1 MMTVN
6 SLRILFV
13 LICCITGYFV
23 MVGVGHRWQ
32 GVFTGFLLSIFIF
45 AIEFIIRKVAVRD
58 LVAGIVGLFGGL
70 VLSLLF
76 FAPVAYFMEPGL
88 EKTVLSAAVFLMLP
102 YLGIILAIK
111 KKDELFLWRSRTH
124 VSGASGTPA
133 MARILDTSVIIDG
146 RIGDICQT
154 RFLDGTLVIP
164 RFVLAELQQI
174 ADSPDPVKRNR
185 GRRGLDTLNA
195 IQKSSTILEITDED
209 YPQIPEVDAKL
220 IQLAKD
226 KGSQLLTTDF
236 NLNKVAELQGI
247 EVLNVNDLANAIK
260 PVVIPGEEMDIKV
273 VKEGKEAN
281 QGLAYLDDGTMIV
294 VENGKPFINQTVHIT
309 ITSVLQTAAGRMIF
323 ARRRS

>member
-13 LICCITGYFV
+13 LICCTTGYFV
-23 MVGVGHRWQ
+23 MDGLGHKWQ
-32 GVFTGFLLSIFIF
+32 GVFTGFLLSIVIF

-70 VLSLLF
+70 LLSLCF
-76 FAPVAYFMEPGL
+76 FAPVAYFMAPGL
-88 EKTVLSAAVFLMLP
+88 EKTLVSAAVFLMLP

-124 VSGASGTPA
+124 AAGTAGPPA
-133 MARILDTSVIIDG
+133 VARILDTSVIIDG

-154 RFLDGTLVIP
+154 HFLDGTLVIP
-164 RFVLAELQQI
+164 RFVLGELQQI
-174 ADSPDPVKRNR
+174 ADSTEPVKRNR

-195 IQKSSTILEITDED
+195 IQKSNVVLEITDED
-209 YPQIPEVDAKL
+209 YPHLPDVDAKL

-226 KGSQLLTTDF
+226 KKAQLITTDF

-247 EVLNVNDLANAIK
+247 AVLNVNDLANAIK
-260 PVVIPGEEMDIKV
+260 PVVIPGEEMDIRV

-294 VENGKPFINQTVHIT
+294 VENGKPFINQTVHIA

-323 ARRRS
+323 AKRKS